1 MTILLSILTCRG
13 FNVNCDPNLTFPQY
27 ILFVEVRLK
36 SKATFLKILATG
48 IVTDYF
54 QRVTRSYFL

>member
-13 FNVNCDPNLTFPQY
+13 FNVNYDPNLTFPQY
-27 ILFVEVRLK
+27 ILFAEVRLK

-54 QRVTRSYFL
+54 

>member
-1 MTILLSILTCRG
+1 MTILLSILTFRG

-27 ILFVEVRLK
+27 IHFVEVRLK

-54 QRVTRSYFL
+54 